1 MKQLWKITFLI
12 MAVALIFS
20 PIQVV
25 AQEGQTAQQQC
36 LNQSAVQLKEN
47 MRKLW
52 TDHAVWTRN
61 YIVSAVA
68 GMKDQ
73 KQVLARLLRNQQEI
87 GNAIKPYYGDAA
99 GNRLAELLK
108 EHILIAGQIVDA
120 AKKGDQARL
129 KKSNTEWYRNADDI
143 TEFLSSANPNWPKQK
158 MKELWHTHLQQVA
171 DILTA
176 RLKKDWDGEI
186 IAFDKGLDHLFVL
199 ADTLSEGIMKQ
210 FPDKF

>member
-1 MKQLWKITFLI
+1 MIRPFLRVTFL
-12 MAVALIFS
+12 ALSFALIFV
-20 PIQVV
+20 PVTV
-25 AQEGQTAQQQC
+25 WAQEGQTVQQQC
-36 LNQSAVQLKEN
+36 LSQSAVQLKEN

-73 KQVLARLLRNQQEI
+73 KQVLTRLLRNQEDI
-87 GNAIKPYYGDAA
+87 GNAFKPYYGETA
-99 GNRLAELLK
+99 GNKLTELLK
-108 EHILIAGQIVDA
+108 EHIVIAGQIVDA

-143 TEFLSSANPNWPKQK
+143 TEFLSSANPDWPKPQ
-158 MKELWHTHLQQVA
+158 MKELWHT
-171 DILTA
+171 
-176 RLKKDWDGEI
+176 
-186 IAFDKGLDHLFVL
+186 
-199 ADTLSEGIMKQ
+199 MKQ